1 MTQSFM
7 YITLTP
13 RKNFFHIPS
22 FNIPHISSI
31 HSKLEWNL
39 NKCNVMLEQMTS
51 KHARLS
57 NDPNDRQ
64 QLRNIMVLICFC
76 IIVVVSCFTLLLL
89 IWNALKINEKNSFF
103 VSLFFRALS
112 SLQNQWK
119 EKSVSTETFLCVS
132 EH

>member
-13 RKNFFHIPS
+13 RKNFVHIPS

-31 HSKLEWNL
+31 YSKLEWNL

-57 NDPNDRQ
+57 NDPNDCQ

-76 IIVVVSCFTLLLL
+76 IIVVVSCFILLLL
-89 IWNALKINEKNSFF
+89 IWNALKINEKIH
-103 VSLFFRALS
+103 SLFHYFS
-112 SLQNQWK
+112 EPCHPYKTNEKKSLFPLK
-119 EKSVSTETFLCVS
+119 RFYV
-132 EH
+132 